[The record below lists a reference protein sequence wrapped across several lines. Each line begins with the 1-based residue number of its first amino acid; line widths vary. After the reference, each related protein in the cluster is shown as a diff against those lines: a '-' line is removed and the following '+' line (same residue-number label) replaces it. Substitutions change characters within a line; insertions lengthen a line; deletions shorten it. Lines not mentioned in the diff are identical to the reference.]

1 MIKLIA
7 SDLDGTLLPRGER
20 RISAEVEN
28 SIKAAL
34 GRGVRVAII
43 TGRSY
48 PSVKVPMPLESDEI
62 YYYCCGGAV
71 GIKGG
76 KTLYSKPVSG
86 ENVIL
91 ALKTARARGVAVMLS
106 GDTEA
111 YIYGDEKGVYDEL
124 CRSHGGATKITCM
137 TQVKRPIYKI
147 SFLGVG
153 NEPIFERV
161 PNGLKL
167 WYARYGLEEYIN
179 RFAGKGQALSDLMM
193 REGVL
198 SGEVVAAGD
207 VVSDDADML
216 KKAGRGYAFS
226 VDLARETGAAL
237 TENPLR
243 IFEI

>member
-7 SDLDGTLLPRGER
+7 SDLDGTLLPKGEKR
-20 RISAEVEN
+20 LSDVVERA
-28 SIKAAL
+28 IKAAL
-34 GRGVRVAII
+34 NKGVKFAII

-48 PSVKVPMPLESDEI
+48 PSLRVPFTVDSDEI

-76 KTLYSKPVSG
+76 KTLYSKPIKS

-91 ALKTARARGVAVMLS
+91 ALKTAREQSRAVMLS
-106 GDTEA
+106 GDKAA
-111 YIYGDEKGVYDEL
+111 YIYGDEKGEYDEL
-124 CRSHGGATKITCM
+124 CLEHGGAVKISCM
-137 TQVKRPIYKI
+137 TQIDVPIYKI

-153 NEPIFERV
+153 DTPVFERA

-167 WYARYGLEEYIN
+167 WYRRNGLEEYIN
-179 RFAGKGQALSDLMM
+179 QFAGKGAAIGDLMM
-193 REGVL
+193 RLGVL
-198 SGEVVAAGD
+198 ASETVSAGD

-216 KKAGRGYAFS
+216 KKVGTRYAFS
-226 VDLARETGAAL
+226 RSLANETNAKYI
-237 TENPLR
+237 ENPLE

>member
-1 MIKLIA
+1 M
-7 SDLDGTLLPRGER
+7 
-20 RISAEVEN
+20 EN
-28 SIKAAL
+28 AVKAAINK
-34 GRGVRVAII
+34 GIKVAVI

-48 PSVKVPMPLESDEI
+48 PSVKVPFQVDNSEI

-76 KTLYSKPVSG
+76 KTLYSKPVSA

-106 GDTEA
+106 GDTEV
-111 YIYGDEKGVYDEL
+111 YIYGDTAGRHDAL
-124 CRSHGGATKITCM
+124 CLEHGGATKITCM
-137 TQVKRPIYKI
+137 TQVRRPIYKI

-153 NEPIFERV
+153 SEPIFERV

-167 WYARYGLEEYIN
+167 WYSRNGLEEYIN
-179 RFAGKGQALSDLMM
+179 RFASKGAALSDLMM
-193 REGVL
+193 RTGAL
-198 SGEVVAAGD
+198 AGETVAAGD

-216 KKAGRGYAFS
+216 KKAGKAYAFS
-226 VDLARETGAAL
+226 AELAAETGAPYVK
-237 TENPLR
+237 NPIE